1 MASRKP
7 RRASGLSGQVAAVFI
22 VALACLLVAVGLG
35 VDAST
40 AYSAKTGQEAVL
52 EAVRQSSLGMANAVK
67 RSSSCFPTTA
77 TPAPPRSGTQ
87 SCPNRNPAPATA
99 MRAST

>member
-22 VALACLLVAVGLG
+22 VALACLLIAVGLG

-40 AYSAKTGQEAVL
+40 A
-52 EAVRQSSLGMANAVK
+52 
-67 RSSSCFPTTA
+67 
-77 TPAPPRSGTQ
+77 
-87 SCPNRNPAPATA
+87 
-99 MRAST
+99 